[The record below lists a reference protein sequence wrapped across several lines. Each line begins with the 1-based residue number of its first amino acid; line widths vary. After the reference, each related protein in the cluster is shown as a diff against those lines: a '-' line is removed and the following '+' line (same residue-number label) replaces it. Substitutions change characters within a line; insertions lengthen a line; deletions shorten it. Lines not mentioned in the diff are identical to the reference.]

1 MKTILRNKLLIIMIF
16 VLCLFVVG
24 CGGEPEGPKSNYNEA
39 NYTLYGEVENKDS
52 YTVADIKKLDF
63 KCLAAFIDP
72 IRKDVNASLEETK
85 KALDDAANFLA
96 TTKSYSYTQTIHGI
110 YDSEYNYQ
118 GVTKIDVTGETPM
131 ASIEL
136 SGTNTFA
143 FYVANNKAYF
153 NYDGYKTSYDIES
166 DLSNIIEETESSI
179 GAFSSFDSE
188 SITSENLVYAGVDK
202 DLSTIIKY
210 NIEEGTFAVI
220 VISEGKIMKVMYSN
234 SDGQEYIA
242 NYDYNKVT
250 VVLPSD
256 LSDYSVK

>member
-24 CGGEPEGPKSNYNEA
+24 CGGDPEGPKSNYNEA
-39 NYTLYGEVENKDS
+39 NYTLYGQPTLEKNL
-52 YTVADIKKLDF
+52 T
-63 KCLAAFIDP
+63 
-72 IRKDVNASLEETK
+72 LEETK

-256 LSDYSVK
+256 LSEYSVK

>member
-24 CGGEPEGPKSNYNEA
+24 CGGDPEGPKSNYNEA
-39 NYTLYGEVENKDS
+39 NYTLYGQPTLEKNL
-52 YTVADIKKLDF
+52 T
-63 KCLAAFIDP
+63 
-72 IRKDVNASLEETK
+72 LEETK

-166 DLSNIIEETESSI
+166 DLSNIIEEAESSI

-234 SDGQEYIA
+234 SDGQDYIA

>member
-39 NYTLYGEVENKDS
+39 NYTLYGQPTLEKNL
-52 YTVADIKKLDF
+52 T
-63 KCLAAFIDP
+63 
-72 IRKDVNASLEETK
+72 LEETK
-85 KALDDAANFLA
+85 KALDEAANFLA
-96 TTKSYSYTQTIHGI
+96 TTKSYSYTQTLHGI

-256 LSDYSVK
+256 LSEYSVK

>member
-24 CGGEPEGPKSNYNEA
+24 CGGKPEGPKSNYNEA
-39 NYTLYGEVENKDS
+39 NYTLYGQPTLEKNL
-52 YTVADIKKLDF
+52 T
-63 KCLAAFIDP
+63 
-72 IRKDVNASLEETK
+72 LEETK
-85 KALDDAANFLA
+85 KALDEAANFLA
-96 TTKSYSYTQTIHGI
+96 TTKSYSYTQTLHGI

-242 NYDYNKVT
+242 NYDYNKAT

>member
-39 NYTLYGEVENKDS
+39 NYTLYGQPTLEKNL
-52 YTVADIKKLDF
+52 T
-63 KCLAAFIDP
+63 
-72 IRKDVNASLEETK
+72 LEETK

-256 LSDYSVK
+256 LSEYSVK

>member
-1 MKTILRNKLLIIMIF
+1 MK
-16 VLCLFVVG
+16 
-24 CGGEPEGPKSNYNEA
+24 
-39 NYTLYGEVENKDS
+39 
-52 YTVADIKKLDF
+52 
-63 KCLAAFIDP
+63 
-72 IRKDVNASLEETK
+72 ASSSLVK
-85 KALDDAANFLA
+85 
-96 TTKSYSYTQTIHGI
+96 
-110 YDSEYNYQ
+110 
-118 GVTKIDVTGETPM
+118 
-131 ASIEL
+131 
-136 SGTNTFA
+136 
-143 FYVANNKAYF
+143 
-153 NYDGYKTSYDIES
+153 S

>member
-39 NYTLYGEVENKDS
+39 NYTLYGQPTLEKNL
-52 YTVADIKKLDF
+52 T
-63 KCLAAFIDP
+63 
-72 IRKDVNASLEETK
+72 LEETK

>member
-39 NYTLYGEVENKDS
+39 NYTLYGQPTLEKNL
-52 YTVADIKKLDF
+52 T
-63 KCLAAFIDP
+63 
-72 IRKDVNASLEETK
+72 LEETK

-256 LSDYSVK
+256 LSDYSAK

>member
-24 CGGEPEGPKSNYNEA
+24 CGGDPEGPKSNYNEA
-39 NYTLYGEVENKDS
+39 NYTLYGQPTLEKNL
-52 YTVADIKKLDF
+52 T
-63 KCLAAFIDP
+63 
-72 IRKDVNASLEETK
+72 LEETK

>member
-1 MKTILRNKLLIIMIF
+1 MKTILRNKLLIIMII

-39 NYTLYGEVENKDS
+39 NYTLYGQPTLEKNL
-52 YTVADIKKLDF
+52 T
-63 KCLAAFIDP
+63 
-72 IRKDVNASLEETK
+72 LEETK

-210 NIEEGTFAVI
+210 NIEEGTFAII

>member
-24 CGGEPEGPKSNYNEA
+24 CGGDPEGPKSNYNEA
-39 NYTLYGEVENKDS
+39 NYTLYGQPTLEKNL
-52 YTVADIKKLDF
+52 T
-63 KCLAAFIDP
+63 
-72 IRKDVNASLEETK
+72 LEETK

-234 SDGQEYIA
+234 SDGQDYIA

>member
-39 NYTLYGEVENKDS
+39 NYTLYGQPTLEKNL
-52 YTVADIKKLDF
+52 T
-63 KCLAAFIDP
+63 
-72 IRKDVNASLEETK
+72 LEETK

-234 SDGQEYIA
+234 SDGQDYIA

-256 LSDYSVK
+256 LSEYSVK